1 MSLTTTIN
9 LQIESLIGAVQ
20 ALSPAEQSIVRSRLF
35 PNAVNQPPKQSVLD
49 ILNEASPSQLF
60 ALLKRLIDTCS
71 KRDPHGTANPVRIES
86 YLCRYGGRH

>member
-9 LQIESLIGAVQ
+9 LHLVESLIGAVQ

-49 ILNEASPSQLF
+49 ILNEASLSQLF
-60 ALLKRLIDTCS
+60 RTPQEVDQHLQQERS
-71 KRDPHGTANPVRIES
+71 S
-86 YLCRYGGRH
+86 

>member
-60 ALLKRLIDTCS
+60 RTPQEVD
-71 KRDPHGTANPVRIES
+71 
-86 YLCRYGGRH
+86 RHLQQERSSWDS